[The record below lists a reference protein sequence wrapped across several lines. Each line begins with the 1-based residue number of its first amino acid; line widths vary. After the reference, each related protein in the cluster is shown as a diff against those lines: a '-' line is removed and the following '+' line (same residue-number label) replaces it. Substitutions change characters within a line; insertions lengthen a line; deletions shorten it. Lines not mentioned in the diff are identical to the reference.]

1 MWKFQGGT
9 DKVLTRLFVQKF
21 KHFQHKIFRKP
32 RQFYAEYGEMLH
44 WYFRRKRLK
53 DYLAAVSIIKGRSL
67 LFCNILSFKI
77 SFVSQCHL
85 KNHSTD
91 GCHCRVWLSFQ
102 LNCTLTSP
110 TLVFFS
116 FKTESL
122 LIIIT
127 SILNSF
133 HWSFVSTLELETA
146 TIFTTTLS

>member
-9 DKVLTRLFVQKF
+9 DKVLTRFVQKF

-44 WYFRRKRLK
+44 WYMRRKRLN
-53 DYLAAVSIIKGRSL
+53 DYLAAVSFIKGRSL
-67 LFCNILSFKI
+67 LFCIILNFKI

-85 KNHSTD
+85 KNHSTG

-110 TLVFFS
+110 TLVFAHNHHID
-116 FKTESL
+116 FKLISL
-122 LIIIT
+122 KFRFNFRIRD
-127 SILNSF
+127 SHHF
-133 HWSFVSTLELETA
+133 HHNFKLTL
-146 TIFTTTLS
+146 